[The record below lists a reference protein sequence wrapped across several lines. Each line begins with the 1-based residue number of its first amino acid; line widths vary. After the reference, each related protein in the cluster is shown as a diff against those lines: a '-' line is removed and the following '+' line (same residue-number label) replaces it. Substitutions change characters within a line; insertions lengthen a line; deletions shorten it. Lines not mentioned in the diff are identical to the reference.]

1 MKISSQLLKPDRSAE
16 DADAPEWRAGLGG
29 PDLDPLPRLLGYA
42 LRRTHIAVFKRFRS
56 VFAEFEI
63 RPAQLGVLT
72 VVHNN
77 PGLKQSDVSAALGIK
92 RTNFGPLLDG
102 LITRGF
108 VVRRKVA
115 EDRRVS
121 GLHLTPEGQVFVK
134 QLHEREAAFEREI
147 AALIGEDGRR
157 DLLSLLDR
165 VALTCRDE
173 TEAS

>member
-1 MKISSQLLKPDRSAE
+1 VTATDSKAPKPVGN
-16 DADAPEWRAGLGG
+16 PTG
-29 PDLDPLPRLLGYA
+29 PDLDPLPRLIGYA

-63 RPAQLGVLT
+63 RPAQLGMLT
-72 VVHNN
+72 VVQKN

-102 LITRGF
+102 LIARGF

-115 EDRRVS
+115 GDRRVS
-121 GLHLTPEGQVFVK
+121 GLHLTPAGEIFVT

-173 TEAS
+173 TEL